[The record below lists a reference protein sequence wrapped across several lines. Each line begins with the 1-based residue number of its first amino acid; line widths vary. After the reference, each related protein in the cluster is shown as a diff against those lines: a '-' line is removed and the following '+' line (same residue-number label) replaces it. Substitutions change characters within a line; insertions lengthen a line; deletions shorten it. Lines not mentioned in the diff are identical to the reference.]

1 MAGNITTFA
10 IRYESKSGAHLYRPG
25 GKVSYSRDE
34 AAAALTV
41 LGYSAS
47 DAYRAVRGIDCEG
60 KTTEEILKEALRVI
74 QR

>member
-34 AAAALTV
+34 AAAALGRILWAAHCRRPHGTGC
-41 LGYSAS
+41 LSTS
-47 DAYRAVRGIDCEG
+47 IRSSVR
-60 KTTEEILKEALRVI
+60 R
-74 QR
+74 RP

>member
-1 MAGNITTFA
+1 MEL
-10 IRYESKSGAHLYRPG
+10 RD
-25 GKVSYSRDE
+25 KVSPGLPGEDIAESNAPLEANATARDE